1 MKITCIDDARSYE
14 RVLCDLRSL
23 PQGKAVRSYVDM
35 SSGICGHYTI
45 APMDAS
51 KSSRLTM
58 IAAGNL
64 SL

>member
-14 RVLCDLRSL
+14 RVLSDLCR
-23 PQGKAVRSYVDM
+23 KAKPSVVMWTM
-35 SSGICGHYTI
+35 SSGICEHSTI

-51 KSSRLTM
+51 KSSRLTT
-58 IAAGNL
+58 IVDGSL